1 MWIAACRTR
10 LVSSTHERG
19 TVGGMAKDEP
29 KDRLAAVRWNI
40 ARHRKAAELS
50 QADVAERMT
59 GRGAKWF
66 PQTVQKV
73 ENGTRTLRF
82 DEAVNLAES
91 LGVEIWELLEHP
103 AEEVLSE
110 IAERRAD
117 ARKRMRK
124 ATKDYLL
131 AQEQAAVLI
140 DLLGDMGH
148 EGADTILL
156 ESPIHAVLDVL
167 RESCSVPAERLR
179 QNRLLFHEVNGLTEE
194 SIMTRREPEHFG
206 PSPEGTNP
214 RLQELLER
222 RREWWGEESTDGVDP
237 EAS

>member
-1 MWIAACRTR
+1 M
-10 LVSSTHERG
+10 
-19 TVGGMAKDEP
+19 
-29 KDRLAAVRWNI
+29 
-40 ARHRKAAELS
+40 S
-50 QADVAERMT
+50 QADVAEKMAE
-59 GRGAKWF
+59 RGAKWF

-82 DEAVNLAES
+82 DEAVTLAES

-110 IAERRAD
+110 IADRFTD

-124 ATKDYLL
+124 ATGDYLR

-148 EGADTILL
+148 EGADTVLT
-156 ESPIHAVLDVL
+156 ESPVHAVLDVL
-167 RESCSVPAERLR
+167 RTGCNVSPEELMK
-179 QNRLLFHEVNGLTEE
+179 NRLLFYEVNGLTED
-194 SIMTRREPEHFG
+194 SIMTRREPEHYG
-206 PSPEGTNP
+206 PSPEGSHQ
-214 RLQELLER
+214 RLGELLER
-222 RREWWGEESTDGVDP
+222 RREWWGEGSTDGVDP